1 MLFEH
6 TCLGVIKNDGQHNS
20 FSLTEKK
27 KKKKKNIFNFLK
39 NI

>member
-27 KKKKKNIFNFLK
+27 KKKKKKKKNFL
-39 NI
+39 IF